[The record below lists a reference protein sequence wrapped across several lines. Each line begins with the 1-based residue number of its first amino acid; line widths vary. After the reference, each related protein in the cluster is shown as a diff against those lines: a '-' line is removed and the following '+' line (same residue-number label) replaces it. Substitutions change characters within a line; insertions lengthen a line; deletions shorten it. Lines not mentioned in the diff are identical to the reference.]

1 MAIERVGCYDWTVES
16 FTTPGKHYKLKVGE
30 CSCEN
35 TKAHCSLCDVC
46 PIGVTCS
53 CPDAVKSG
61 IASKHVHAW
70 ALYHDEDAEIADEG
84 ADENLAPS
92 EASTAGNDI
101 HSDSVALEINDVDC
115 GSIEGEQETEVVQ
128 IDAEKQ
134 LVATIQE
141 RSDSSKKELVPSFDT
156 DGIEVE
162 KLNICVLCDE
172 VQPPLEE
179 YEDEDVM
186 EDALVL
192 WWCCSNCK
200 TWAHRD
206 CMETRDCPVC
216 DGIFEPTG

>member
-1 MAIERVGCYDWTVES
+1 MALKSKIPQDIEEERRGRSILISGLPES
-16 FTTPGKHYKLKVGE
+16 GPDTLLLKRKDELETNVAMVLE
-30 CSCEN
+30 TLKFDYWPAEM
-35 TKAHCSLCDVC
+35 
-46 PIGVTCS
+46 
-53 CPDAVKSG
+53 
-61 IASKHVHAW
+61 
-70 ALYHDEDAEIADEG
+70 YRMEDAEIADEG